1 MPLSLDPGN
10 IMKFAT
16 YFSPIFIPSFLLVT
30 SAIEANLKG
39 VAYIIGL
46 MITYALGY
54 LMKFFFRKQFGD
66 RYLRRP
72 FNTTNGSPPG
82 WTATSMPDYCSV
94 FEGPFDHSTIGNVN
108 MPSLV
113 SMFHSFTI
121 CYITLS
127 VATNTTIPIGGIL
140 FIIGLSI
147 NAIIHLY
154 LRKTMLCDSWKG
166 IILGFFVG
174 GGLGAA
180 WWAALKAINP
190 TWLFFGHDKQKKC
203 KLGKTKFKCTYS

>member
-10 IMKFAT
+10 IIKFTT

-30 SAIEANLKG
+30 SAVEANLKG
-39 VAYIIGL
+39 IAYIIGL
-46 MITYALGY
+46 IITYGFGY
-54 LMKFFFRKQFGD
+54 LMKFFFRKNFGD
-66 RYLRRP
+66 TYLRRS
-72 FNTTNGSPPG
+72 FNTTNGAPPG
-82 WTATSMPDYCSV
+82 WTAASMPDYCSV

-121 CYITLS
+121 FYIMLS
-127 VATNTTIPIGGIL
+127 VATNTVIPIGGIL
-140 FIIGLSI
+140 FIIGLFI
-147 NAIIHLY
+147 NACIHLY

-166 IILGFFVG
+166 ILLGFFVG
-174 GGLGAA
+174 SGLGAA

-190 TWLFFGHDKQKKC
+190 SWLFFGHNKQTKC
-203 KLGKTKFKCTYS
+203 KLGKTKFKCTYT

>member
-39 VAYIIGL
+39 LAYIVGL
-46 MITYALGY
+46 MFTYGIGY
-54 LMKFFFRKQFGD
+54 A
-66 RYLRRP
+66 
-72 FNTTNGSPPG
+72 PPG
-82 WTATSMPDYCSV
+82 WTDTAMPDYCSV
-94 FEGPFDHSTIGNVN
+94 FEGPFDHSNIGNVN

-121 CYITLS
+121 IFITLS
-127 VATNTTIPIGGIL
+127 VATNKSIPIGGIL

-147 NAIIHLY
+147 NAIIHLF

-166 IILGFFVG
+166 ILLGFFVG

-180 WWAALKAINP
+180 WWAALKAYDP
-190 TWLFFGHDKQKKC
+190 TLLFFGHDKQKKC